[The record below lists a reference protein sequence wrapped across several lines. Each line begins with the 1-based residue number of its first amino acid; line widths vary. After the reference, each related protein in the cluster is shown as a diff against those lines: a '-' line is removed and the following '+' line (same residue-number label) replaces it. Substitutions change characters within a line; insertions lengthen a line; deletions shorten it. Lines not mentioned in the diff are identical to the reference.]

1 MCLNPVAIT
10 REVAGRK
17 YTEHVPC
24 GKCNEC
30 IKDKQNEYIIRSMEE
45 AQKRGNVWFFTLTY
59 APANVPLKVDIDG
72 EIIEE
77 DPETGEVIFSEDSK
91 IMSLNRSDIT
101 SWKKRVRTKLNK
113 RRKSKGQSPLDFG
126 YMICGEYGP
135 QTHRPHYHGLFIGL
149 ERDDVMEFKQD
160 WESHYGFTTFSYIP
174 SIPVDGVN
182 QVERTSRYV
191 SKYIVKMTDIEDD
204 AVKQCKVEKPR
215 KQTSVGY
222 GMPTRKKFEQMRR
235 YHLCED
241 MFPGY
246 DVDKLYEMERSD
258 VSRLVREVIKRRRYK
273 ISGVSYKLPSYY
285 KKRLFYVKDEFTGKD
300 RASRLQSLVSKTLE
314 MDVRKDYSRKLAEMA
329 SHYEDPDAP
338 ETYFKASRDLQK
350 SEEIRRQEVS
360 ETLFETNLKYIRKSR
375 F

>member
-1 MCLNPVAIT
+1 MCLTPVAIT

-77 DPETGEVIFSEDSK
+77 DPETGEVFFSEDSK

-135 QTHRPHYHGLFIGL
+135 KTHRPHYHGLFIGL

-222 GMPTRKKFEQMRR
+222 GMPTKKRFEKMRR

-241 MFPGY
+241 LFPGLNI
-246 DVDKLYEMERSD
+246 DKIYELKVSD

-273 ISGVSYKLPSYY
+273 SGGVSYKLPSYY
-285 KKRLFYVKDEFTGKD
+285 KKKLYYVKDEFTGKD
-300 RASRLQSLVSKTLE
+300 RASRLQSLVSQTLE
-314 MDVRKDYSRKLAEMA
+314 MDIRKDYSRKLAEMA
-329 SHYEDPDAP
+329 SNYEDPDDP
-338 ETYFKASRDLQK
+338 ETYFRASRDLQK
-350 SEEIRRQEVS
+350 SEEIRRQEIS